1 MAFCRNCG
9 NRIDEAARYCQH
21 CGGQQVTT
29 KHSTAIP
36 VVHPTAKDPAVAVLL
51 SFVWSG
57 AGQVY
62 AGATSRGIWMIV
74 IGAILFLWLLGSAG
88 AAFIFAFPFWI
99 WSMFDARTQ
108 TIKQNQRA
116 SSPSAAHP

>member
-9 NRIDEAARYCQH
+9 KEIDAATSFCQH
-21 CGGQQVTT
+21 CGAQQVAIAQP
-29 KHSTAIP
+29 TAAPAAP
-36 VVHPTAKDPAVAVLL
+36 VHAKDPAIAVLL
-51 SFVWSG
+51 SFIWSG

-74 IGAILFLWLLGSAG
+74 IGAILFLWVIGSAG
-88 AAFIFAFPFWI
+88 AALIFAFPFWI

-108 TIKQNQRA
+108 AIKHSSA
-116 SSPSAAHP
+116 S

>member
-9 NRIDEAARYCQH
+9 NGIDDAARFCQH
-21 CGGQQVTT
+21 CGGQ
-29 KHSTAIP
+29 TAANSVAATP
-36 VVHPTAKDPAVAVLL
+36 MAHADRKDPAIAVLL

-74 IGAILFLWLLGSAG
+74 IGTILFIWVLGSAG
-88 AAFIFAFPFWI
+88 AALIFAFPFWI

-108 TIKQNQRA
+108 AIKHSTANSVAR
-116 SSPSAAHP
+116 S

>member
-9 NRIDEAARYCQH
+9 NGIDGAARLCQH
-21 CGGQQVTT
+21 CGGPQ
-29 KHSTAIP
+29 TAASSLP
-36 VVHPTAKDPAVAVLL
+36 ATPTAHAHRKDPAIAVLL

-74 IGAILFLWLLGSAG
+74 IGAILFLWVLGSAG

-108 TIKQNQRA
+108 AIKQNNFVG
-116 SSPSAAHP
+116 

>member
-9 NRIDEAARYCQH
+9 NGIDDAARFCQH
-21 CGGQQVTT
+21 CGGPQAAATI
-29 KHSTAIP
+29 IP
-36 VVHPTAKDPAVAVLL
+36 APPAAHANLKDPAIAVLL

-74 IGAILFLWLLGSAG
+74 TGSILFLWVLGSAG

-99 WSMFDARTQ
+99 WSMFDARAQ
-108 TIKQNQRA
+108 AIKQNNLVR
-116 SSPSAAHP
+116 

>member
-9 NRIDEAARYCQH
+9 NGIDDAARFCQH
-21 CGGQQVTT
+21 CGGQ
-29 KHSTAIP
+29 TAANSVAATP
-36 VVHPTAKDPAVAVLL
+36 MAHADRKDPAIAVLL

-74 IGAILFLWLLGSAG
+74 IGAILLLWVLGSAG
-88 AAFIFAFPFWI
+88 AALIFAFPFWI

-108 TIKQNQRA
+108 AIKHSTANSVAR
-116 SSPSAAHP
+116 S

>member
-9 NRIDEAARYCQH
+9 NGIDTDARFCHQCGVGQAVPDGIQGAPAAASYTNSPR
-21 CGGQQVTT
+21 
-29 KHSTAIP
+29 
-36 VVHPTAKDPAVAVLL
+36 KDPDVAVLL
-51 SFVWSG
+51 SFLWSG

-74 IGAILFLWLLGSAG
+74 IGSILFLWVLGSAG

-99 WSMFDARTQ
+99 WSMFDARAQ
-108 TIKQNQRA
+108 AIKQNQ
-116 SSPSAAHP
+116 HP

>member
-9 NRIDEAARYCQH
+9 NGIDDAARFCQH
-21 CGGQQVTT
+21 CGGPQ
-29 KHSTAIP
+29 TAANSIAAT
-36 VVHPTAKDPAVAVLL
+36 PTAHAHRKDPAIAVLL

-74 IGAILFLWLLGSAG
+74 IGAILFLWVLGSAG

-108 TIKQNQRA
+108 AIKEGLNNTL
-116 SSPSAAHP
+116 

>member
-9 NRIDEAARYCQH
+9 NGIDDAARFCQH
-21 CGGQQVTT
+21 CGGQ
-29 KHSTAIP
+29 TAANSVAATP
-36 VVHPTAKDPAVAVLL
+36 MAHADRKDPAIAVLL

-74 IGAILFLWLLGSAG
+74 IGAILFIWVLGSAG
-88 AAFIFAFPFWI
+88 AALIFAFPFWI

-108 TIKQNQRA
+108 AIKHSTANSVAR
-116 SSPSAAHP
+116 S